1 MTTPALGQRRAGPS
15 VRLRLTLSYAGFL
28 VLAGTA
34 LFAALLLVL
43 RYVPDENLM
52 VQDGGGFA
60 PSRSDL
66 LDVAVPLSAAAVGFL
81 ALVGLVGGWILA
93 GRMLRPLDRIS
104 EAAALAA
111 DGSLDH
117 RIALEGPDDEL
128 RRLADTFDMMLARL
142 ERSFEEQ
149 RRFTANASHE
159 LRTPNT
165 VVKALLEV
173 AQADPAGRDVDRLLS
188 RLHETNERSIAMV
201 ESLLQLARLDHDS
214 LRAEPVDLADVV
226 REAVRVSPE
235 LDAPAPALDAPA
247 PAGDRPGPAGGTPP
261 ELVLTL
267 DAAAVHGNRVL
278 LGQLA
283 ANLLGN
289 AARHNLPAG
298 GQVRVGTR
306 LDDRRRP
313 TLVVENTGAPLDPAV
328 VATLAEPFV
337 RADAR
342 TRRPDR
348 AAGSGL
354 GLSIVASIARAHRA
368 ELALAARPGGGLT
381 ATVTFPPS

>member
-1 MTTPALGQRRAGPS
+1 MTAPGLRRRRAGLS

-43 RYVPDENLM
+43 RYVPDENLT

-66 LDVAVPLSAAAVGFL
+66 LDVALPLSGAAIGFL
-81 ALVGLVGGWILA
+81 ALVGLVGGWVLA
-93 GRMLRPLDRIS
+93 GRMLRPLDRIGA
-104 EAAALAA
+104 AAALAA
-111 DGSLDH
+111 EGSLAH
-117 RIALEGPDDEL
+117 RIDLEGPDDEL

-142 ERSFEEQ
+142 EQSFAEQ

-165 VVKALLEV
+165 VIKALLEV
-173 AQADPAGRDVDRLLS
+173 ARADPEGRDVDRLLS
-188 RLHETNERSIAMV
+188 RLQETNDRSIVMV
-201 ESLLQLARLDHDS
+201 ESLLQLARLDHEG
-214 LRAEPVDLADVV
+214 LRSEPVDLAGVV
-226 REAVRVSPE
+226 REAAAASSDLEGPGAPE
-235 LDAPAPALDAPA
+235 LAVALEEAEVRGDA
-247 PAGDRPGPAGGTPP
+247 
-261 ELVLTL
+261 
-267 DAAAVHGNRVL
+267 VL

-283 ANLLGN
+283 GNLLGN
-289 AARHNLPAG
+289 AARHNLAAG
-298 GQVRVGTR
+298 GRVWVRTG
-306 LDDRRRP
+306 LDERRRP
-313 TLVVENTGAPLDPAV
+313 ILVVENTGAPLDPAV
-328 VATLAEPFV
+328 VGTLAEPFV

-354 GLSIVASIARAHRA
+354 GLSIVASIARAHGA
-368 ELALAARPGGGLT
+368 ELLLTPRPDGGLV
-381 ATVTFPPS
+381 ATVTFPGQTYRSPG

>member
-1 MTTPALGQRRAGPS
+1 MTTPAVGQRRAGLS

-43 RYVPDENLM
+43 RYVPDENLT

-111 DGSLDH
+111 DGALDH

-188 RLHETNERSIAMV
+188 RLHETNERSIVMV

-226 REAVRVSPE
+226 REAVRESPD
-235 LDAPAPALDAPA
+235 LDLPA
-247 PAGDRPGPAGGTPP
+247 PP
-261 ELVLTL
+261 ELILTL
-267 DAAAVHGNRVL
+267 DAAPVHGNRVL

-289 AARHNLPAG
+289 AVRHNLPAG

-306 LDDRRRP
+306 LDGRRRP

-348 AAGSGL
+348 LAGSGL
-354 GLSIVASIARAHRA
+354 GLSIVASIARAHGA
-368 ELALAARPGGGLT
+368 ELALAPRPGGGLT
-381 ATVTFPPS
+381 ATVTFLPG

>member
-1 MTTPALGQRRAGPS
+1 MTAPGLRRRRAGLS

-28 VLAGTA
+28 VLAGSA

-43 RYVPDENLM
+43 RYVPDENLT

-66 LDVAVPLSAAAVGFL
+66 LDVALPLSGAALGFL

-104 EAAALAA
+104 AAAALAA
-111 DGSLDH
+111 DGSLAH
-117 RIALEGPDDEL
+117 RIDLEGPDDEL

-142 ERSFEEQ
+142 EHAFAEQ
-149 RRFTANASHE
+149 RRFAANASHE

-165 VVKALLEV
+165 VIKALLEV
-173 AQADPAGRDVDRLLS
+173 ARADPEGRDVDRLLS
-188 RLHETNERSIAMV
+188 RLQETNDRSIVMV
-201 ESLLQLARLDHDS
+201 ESLLQLARLDHEG
-214 LRAEPVDLADVV
+214 LRSEPVDLAGVV
-226 REAVRVSPE
+226 REAVATSSDLEVTG
-235 LDAPAPALDAPA
+235 A
-247 PAGDRPGPAGGTPP
+247 P
-261 ELVLTL
+261 ELVVALEEAEVQG
-267 DAAAVHGNRVL
+267 DAVL

-283 ANLLGN
+283 GNLLGN
-289 AARHNLPAG
+289 AARHNLASG
-298 GQVRVGTR
+298 GRVWVRTG
-306 LDDRRRP
+306 LDGRRRP

-328 VATLAEPFV
+328 VGTLAEPFV

-354 GLSIVASIARAHRA
+354 GLSIVASIARAHDA
-368 ELALAARPGGGLT
+368 ELLLTPRPDGGLV
-381 ATVTFPPS
+381 ATVHFPCQTSGSPA

>member
-1 MTTPALGQRRAGPS
+1 MTAPGPRRRRAGLS

-28 VLAGTA
+28 VLAGSA

-43 RYVPDENLM
+43 RYVPDENLT

-66 LDVAVPLSAAAVGFL
+66 LDVAVPLSAAAIGFL
-81 ALVGLVGGWILA
+81 ALVGLVGGWVLA

-111 DGSLDH
+111 GGSLAH
-117 RIALEGPDDEL
+117 RIDLEGPDDEL

-142 ERSFEEQ
+142 EQAFAEQ

-165 VVKALLEV
+165 VIKALLEV
-173 AQADPAGRDVDRLLS
+173 ARADPEGRDVDRLLS
-188 RLHETNERSIAMV
+188 RLQETNDRSIVMV
-201 ESLLQLARLDHDS
+201 ESLLQLARLDHEG
-214 LRAEPVDLADVV
+214 LRSAPVDLAGVV
-226 REAVRVSPE
+226 REAVASSSG
-235 LDAPAPALDAPA
+235 LD
-247 PAGDRPGPAGGTPP
+247 GPGTP
-261 ELVLTL
+261 ELVVALEEAEVQG
-267 DAAAVHGNRVL
+267 DAVL

-283 ANLLGN
+283 GNLLGN
-289 AARHNLPAG
+289 AARHNLAAN
-298 GQVRVGTR
+298 GQVWVRTG
-306 LDDRRRP
+306 LDERRRP

-328 VATLAEPFV
+328 VGTLAEPFV

-354 GLSIVASIARAHRA
+354 GLSIVASIARAHGA
-368 ELALAARPGGGLT
+368 ELLLAPRPDGGLV
-381 ATVTFPPS
+381 ATVRVPCQTFRSPE

>member
-1 MTTPALGQRRAGPS
+1 MTAPGLRRRRAGLS

-66 LDVAVPLSAAAVGFL
+66 LDVAVPLSAAAIGFL
-81 ALVGLVGGWILA
+81 ALVGLVGGWLLA
-93 GRMLRPLDRIS
+93 GRMLRPLDRIGA
-104 EAAALAA
+104 AAALAA
-111 DGSLDH
+111 QGSLAH
-117 RIALEGPDDEL
+117 RIDLEGPDDEL

-142 ERSFEEQ
+142 EQSFAEQ

-165 VVKALLEV
+165 VIKALLEV
-173 AQADPAGRDVDRLLS
+173 AQADPEGRDVDRLLR
-188 RLHETNERSIAMV
+188 RLQETNDRSIVMV
-201 ESLLQLARLDHDS
+201 ESLLQLARLDHEG
-214 LRAEPVDLADVV
+214 LRSERVDLAGVL
-226 REAVRVSPE
+226 REAVAASSD
-235 LDAPAPALDAPA
+235 LDGPGAPDLVVALEEAPVRGDA
-247 PAGDRPGPAGGTPP
+247 
-261 ELVLTL
+261 
-267 DAAAVHGNRVL
+267 VL

-283 ANLLGN
+283 GNLLGN
-289 AARHNLPAG
+289 AARHNLASG
-298 GQVRVGTR
+298 GQVWVRTG
-306 LDDRRRP
+306 LDERRRP
-313 TLVVENTGAPLDPAV
+313 TLVVENTGAPIDPAV
-328 VATLAEPFV
+328 VPTLAEPFV

-354 GLSIVASIARAHRA
+354 GLSIVASVARAHGA
-368 ELALAARPGGGLT
+368 ELLLTPRTDGGLV
-381 ATVTFPPS
+381 ATVRFPPA

>member
-1 MTTPALGQRRAGPS
+1 MTTSDTARRRPGLS

-28 VLAGTA
+28 VVAGTA

-52 VQDGGGFA
+52 VQASGGFA

-66 LDVAVPLSAAAVGFL
+66 LDVALPLSGAAVGFL
-81 ALVGLVGGWILA
+81 ALVGLVGGWVLA

-111 DGSLDH
+111 DGSLVH
-117 RIALEGPDDEL
+117 RIDLEGPDDEL
-128 RRLADTFDMMLARL
+128 RRLADTFDTMLARL

-165 VVKALLEV
+165 VVKALLDV
-173 AQADPAGRDVDRLLS
+173 ARADPEGRDVDRLLG
-188 RLHETNERSIAMV
+188 RLYETNERSIAMV
-201 ESLLQLARLDHDS
+201 ESLLQLARLDHES

-226 REAVRVSPE
+226 REAVERSPDLGE
-235 LDAPAPALDAPA
+235 SRTPAPALAVTLDPA
-247 PAGDRPGPAGGTPP
+247 P
-261 ELVLTL
+261 
-267 DAAAVHGNRVL
+267 VHGNRVL

-289 AARHNLPAG
+289 AVLHNLGPDG
-298 GQVRVGTR
+298 GIWVTTR
-306 LDDRRRP
+306 LDERRRP
-313 TLVVENTGAPLDPAV
+313 VLVVENTGAPLDPAV

-348 AAGSGL
+348 PSGSGL
-354 GLSIVASIARAHRA
+354 GLSIVASIARAHGADLVLTGRR
-368 ELALAARPGGGLT
+368 EGGLT
-381 ATVTFPPS
+381 AKLTFPPA

>member
-1 MTTPALGQRRAGPS
+1 MTTPAVGQRRAGLS

-28 VLAGTA
+28 VLAGAA

-66 LDVAVPLSAAAVGFL
+66 LDVAVPLSVAAVGFL

-111 DGSLDH
+111 DGSLAH
-117 RIALEGPDDEL
+117 RIVLEGPDDEL

-188 RLHETNERSIAMV
+188 RLHETNERSIVMV
-201 ESLLQLARLDHDS
+201 ESLLQLARLDHES
-214 LRAEPVDLADVV
+214 LRTEPVDLADVV
-226 REAVRVSPE
+226 REAVRAWPE
-235 LDAPAPALDAPA
+235 LGAA
-247 PAGDRPGPAGGTPP
+247 P
-261 ELVLTL
+261 ELVVTL
-267 DAAAVHGNRVL
+267 DDAPVHGNRVL

-283 ANLLGN
+283 GNLLGN
-289 AARHNLPAG
+289 AVRHNLAAG
-298 GQVRVGTR
+298 GQAWVGTR

-348 AAGSGL
+348 AGGSGL
-354 GLSIVASIARAHRA
+354 GLSIVASIARAHHA
-368 ELALAARPGGGLT
+368 ELTLRARRDGGLV
-381 ATVTFPPS
+381 ATVTFPPT

>member
-1 MTTPALGQRRAGPS
+1 MTTLPAGRRRAGLS

-28 VLAGTA
+28 VVAGTA

-66 LDVAVPLSAAAVGFL
+66 LDVAIPLSGAAVGFL
-81 ALVGLVGGWILA
+81 ALVGLVGGWVLA

-111 DGSLDH
+111 DGSLVH
-117 RIALEGPDDEL
+117 RIDLEGPDDEL
-128 RRLADTFDMMLARL
+128 RRLADTFDTMLARL

-165 VVKALLEV
+165 VVKALLDV
-173 AQADPAGRDVDRLLS
+173 ARADPEGRDVDRLLG
-188 RLHETNERSIAMV
+188 RLYETNERSIAMV
-201 ESLLQLARLDHDS
+201 ESLLQLARLDHEN

-226 REAVRVSPE
+226 REAVDRSPD
-235 LDAPAPALDAPA
+235 LGVARAAGDAATSGAAPGSAAPALA
-247 PAGDRPGPAGGTPP
+247 
-261 ELVLTL
+261 VTL
-267 DAAAVHGNRVL
+267 DAAPVHGNRVL

-289 AARHNLPAG
+289 AVLHNLGPDG
-298 GQVRVGTR
+298 RIWVTTR
-306 LDDRRRP
+306 LDERRRP
-313 TLVVENTGAPLDPAV
+313 VLVVENTGAPLDPAV
-328 VATLAEPFV
+328 VRTLAEPFV

-348 AAGSGL
+348 PSGSGL
-354 GLSIVASIARAHRA
+354 GLSIVASIARAHDA
-368 ELALAARPGGGLT
+368 DLLLAPRRDGGLT
-381 ATVTFPPS
+381 ATLTFPPA